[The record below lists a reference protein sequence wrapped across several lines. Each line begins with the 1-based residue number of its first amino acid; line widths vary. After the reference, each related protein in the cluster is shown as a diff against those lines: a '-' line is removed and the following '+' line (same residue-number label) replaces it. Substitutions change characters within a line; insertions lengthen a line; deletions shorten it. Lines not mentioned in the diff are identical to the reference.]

1 MFIDLI
7 FIVLIIGAIVRGYSQ
22 GLILAIFSV
31 LALVIGLAAAIKLSA
46 VTATWLKDSIHVAT
60 KWLPVIAFVVVF
72 LIAVLLVRLGA
83 RAIEK
88 TAELVL
94 LGWVNKLGG
103 VLLYTTLYILIFSV
117 LLFYAEKM
125 NIIKPEVITA
135 SRTYDFIKPWGPKVM
150 ATMGDLIPFFKN
162 TFQELETFFA
172 NLSEK
177 IAPH

>member
-7 FIVLIIGAIVRGYSQ
+7 FVVLIISAIVRGYSQ

-125 NIIKPEVITA
+125 NIIKPEAITA

-150 ATMGDLIPFFKN
+150 ATMGDFLCSCFIIPQFN
-162 TFQELETFFA
+162 SL
-172 NLSEK
+172 L
-177 IAPH
+177 